1 MKTLI
6 TVYFKKEH
14 DGRTRKARN
23 QNRNVAS
30 KCFKTIDEARAF
42 AETVEV
48 INVYNY
54 VGNKIAL

>member
-14 DGRTRKARN
+14 NGKTTKFAN

-30 KCFKTIDEARAF
+30 KCFKTIEEAREF
-42 AETVEV
+42 AQTVEV